1 MSGSRALWATVLL
14 SANGVWLAVRAKM
27 GGSNK
32 GTKARR
38 GVGSLCKGV
47 AFWRMRLPGGGGVFL
62 GLRGGVGGVALE
74 MSSSW
79 QSPQPVNL
87 VDLGFMDARSKLIDL
102 AAFLDRVQRAGQEGD
117 FRVKALKEAIG
128 CLDGA
133 DPGRAREVLLRF
145 SDLTTEPIERATVQ
159 GAVGAVA
166 I

>member
-1 MSGSRALWATVLL
+1 MSL
-14 SANGVWLAVRAKM
+14 
-27 GGSNK
+27 
-32 GTKARR
+32 
-38 GVGSLCKGV
+38 
-47 AFWRMRLPGGGGVFL
+47 
-62 GLRGGVGGVALE
+62 
-74 MSSSW
+74 SW

-117 FRVKALKEAIG
+117 FRVNALKEAIG